1 LGDGYGKY
9 GGTCLAFRNEE
20 WVTYTM
26 SDWNANLLF
35 SGSSTIYLGSLS
47 WFSYA
52 TAFGAALITGREEEV
67 VAAAGTDA
75 DADADSD
82 STGGKYLTIGA
93 AGLSAIALGTML

>member
-9 GGTCLAFRNEE
+9 GGTCLAFKSEE
-20 WVTYTM
+20 LVPYT
-26 SDWNANLLF
+26 DAEWQANLLF
-35 SGSSTIYLGSLS
+35 TGSGIDPLGSY
-47 WFSYA
+47 SYA
-52 TAFGAALITGREEEV
+52 DSYGSGLITGTEEDV
-67 VAAAGTDA
+67 VAAAGTGGDA